1 MDFYNELL
9 KRGYEKI
16 LHKGMEV
23 SPGNISQAVFDGRV
37 LPSALNKII
46 IKEDLIETIA
56 FIKETIDLQRDRK
69 TLIELPFVML
79 GYENEKGE
87 VIIEKIEIDYDKFEN
102 SIMSNNEQV
111 ANFEG
116 YLTEKINE
124 YAKSSTYKK
133 PVIIHGHTHPSAEK
147 RNVPT
152 EWTNAFS
159 FADMQGYK
167 DLSNSIANFNKLTH
181 KDIQV
186 AGMVVNSAGDFNAV
200 FCDVAHNNMF
210 YKIDNIELENYGKP
224 PSYKGSTMFPEY
236 TERNL

>member
-9 KRGYEKI
+9 NRGYENI
-16 LHKGMEV
+16 LKKGMAV
-23 SPGNISQAVFDGRV
+23 SPRDISQAVFDGRV

-56 FIKETIDLQRDRK
+56 FIKETIDAQRDRR
-69 TLIELPFVML
+69 TLVELPFVMF
-79 GYENEKGE
+79 GYENENGE

-102 SIMSNNEQV
+102 AVVSNKEQV

-124 YAKSSTYKK
+124 YAKNSTYKK
-133 PVIIHGHTHPSAEK
+133 PVIIHGHTHPNAEK
-147 RNVPT
+147 RNIPT

-167 DLSNSIANFNKLTH
+167 DFSNSITNFNRMTN

-186 AGMVVNSAGDFNAV
+186 AGMVINSDGDFNAV

-210 YKIDNIELENYGKP
+210 YKIDNIELENYGKL
-224 PSYKGSTMFPEY
+224 PSFKGKTMFPEFS
-236 TERNL
+236 ERSL